1 LKKKALI
8 ISVITAIVAIIF
20 LIGVIKSAK
29 SPAST
34 SKAGAAGVSDNKGLI
49 LQAEQLENE
58 GKYLEAKAIYWKAI
72 VESSDNEVIKEAE
85 ERLYGL
91 NMKILFSPV
100 ITDDSIT
107 YTIVKG
113 DTLSR
118 IAKKFDTT
126 IELIKKSN
134 KLQSDLIRPGKEL
147 KVSRAKYS
155 VVVDKSQNILILKSN
170 DKVLKVYRVSTGK
183 DMSTPLGSFKVINK
197 LVDPTWYTA
206 GAIVSPDSP
215 ENILGSRWI
224 GLSVAGY
231 GIHGTTEPETIG
243 KNITAGCVRMVNED
257 VAELY
262 SIIPMGTEVTIMD

>member
-1 LKKKALI
+1 MKKKALI
-8 ISVITAIVAIIF
+8 ILVAIAVAAVIF
-20 LIGVIKSAK
+20 LISAITGTK
-29 SPAST
+29 RTASISEAAKT
-34 SKAGAAGVSDNKGLI
+34 SDSGNLI

-58 GKYLEAKAIYWKAI
+58 GKYLEAKAMYWKA
-72 VESSDNEVIKEAE
+72 VMESSDTEVIKEAE

-113 DTLSR
+113 DSLSK
-118 IAKKFDTT
+118 IANKFDTT
-126 IELIKKSN
+126 VELIKKSN
-134 KLQSDLIRPGKEL
+134 KLESDLIRPGKGL
-147 KVSRAKYS
+147 KISRARYS
-155 VVVDKSQNILILKSN
+155 IVVDKSQNILILKSD

-206 GAIVSPDSP
+206 GAIVPPDSP
-215 ENILGSRWI
+215 LNILGSRWM
-224 GLSVAGY
+224 GLSVSRY

-243 KNITAGCVRMVNED
+243 KNITAGCVRMLNKD
-257 VAELY
+257 VVELY
-262 SIIPMGTEVTIMD
+262 SIIPIGTEVTIVD